1 MQYENIT
8 AYSNLSNNTR
18 KRIGERECKC
28 YESNSPCII
37 VHGGAGDFS
46 DSIVIEKMTACKKAA
61 INGYKMLLN
70 GENSVDAVETAL
82 WWLECDEFFNCSYGS
97 VLNELGKVQM
107 DASIMDGLTFKC
119 GSVAAVSDIEH
130 PIMLAKYVMNY
141 FPNSIFVGDGA
152 KHLAKHADMNW
163 ISEGNM
169 VAPSARLAFE
179 STETGKFELDIT
191 DQFLLNADT
200 YTSKLVYDNR
210 NIFKNW
216 NSLHLPSYML

>member
-1 MQYENIT
+1 
-8 AYSNLSNNTR
+8 
-18 KRIGERECKC
+18 
-28 YESNSPCII
+28 
-37 VHGGAGDFS
+37 
-46 DSIVIEKMTACKKAA
+46 
-61 INGYKMLLN
+61 
-70 GENSVDAVETAL
+70 
-82 WWLECDEFFNCSYGS
+82 
-97 VLNELGKVQM
+97 M